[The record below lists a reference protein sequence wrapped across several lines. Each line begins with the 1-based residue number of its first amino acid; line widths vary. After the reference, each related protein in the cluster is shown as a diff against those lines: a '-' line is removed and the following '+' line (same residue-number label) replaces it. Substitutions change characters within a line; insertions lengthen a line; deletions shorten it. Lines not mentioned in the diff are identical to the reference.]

1 MEVGEEERY
10 ACAALFTLAL
20 HATQVDYG
28 ASNETLSSTT
38 AWGAGDEDEWEAEA
52 SRAEELKEPS
62 EAVWAAFWGWDCCG
76 PGGILDRLYTALK
89 IPERSWSGL
98 KRLPEVGGLTYERR
112 QQYLQLVSSFLQVL
126 DSTLPAAH
134 VTSRSYRALSDTST
148 QRPPAS
154 RTHIGYLPKVDDMLG
169 LTEPPAEAASC
180 LPPALPHEPDGAA
193 AVDPFAA
200 SMHVLPQSVPGSL
213 RDAQS
218 GRKVD
223 QTDGTA
229 LAAAAASGGEDVG
242 LALKERE
249 TEMLLDDSDS
259 ELEADLV
266 FAHVMSRRPGAHAMP
281 QPEPTAAEPEP
292 AEKKAAIAVDAGTQG
307 NPLDPKEDFREGQSS
322 AGSPGKGAS
331 RAGSGA
337 EPCDASPR
345 AGAGK
350 AEPGEASQQTQAINS
365 NLMSSMIHSSGAQTD
380 EPPGTSHASLP
391 PMQSVQVADSP
402 ATRDVPVQSTAHAA
416 SVGADSSALGDAAV
430 GSTGGDAGG
439 PGEAAVAAQLSRRGG
454 RKRAKPSHK
463 AVAAMWE
470 LLESCIAQ
478 PQPKDPTQGES
489 KGEDGPLQRAA
500 AKHPPRARW
509 YDARSRIALRRVA
522 SWLNV
527 PWLTVAN
534 FEHLL
539 AYQLLLPPEPDGQR
553 RKRAATA
560 WENSIWAAKIGATTV
575 GIGALFAL
583 TGGLA
588 APAIASGIG
597 AAITMAGG
605 GAAAAA
611 GATGFLA
618 TTAGTAAVVS
628 SMGVAGGS
636 YAGTHMARRI
646 GNVKEFGF
654 WEVNESTLLNIY
666 EVPPPEIAESLK
678 GSASL
683 DAPGQKEEVPG
694 ASPSKAAGEL
704 RDGPQEKLASM
715 GKEDNEQGWA
725 SSWEKTE
732 ATPQAARP
740 EHKVEANPTF
750 SPRGEPDDFL
760 SCRSPNDPKPTSSQS
775 RSSSVAVELRE
786 LQPSSHTR
794 SLMDMDPP
802 LPDPDVGHISFAAI
816 PRMGP
821 ACVSVTSTSER
832 SPRPAPVTT
841 QTAASPATEH
851 ASSAGPQLDEQHC
864 AEDSSRATSVREA
877 STSRQAAQRTSGQ
890 AEQCGNKCA
899 GPSRDG
905 TKKDLPGLARGNA
918 AGSSASLDSMGEPKN
933 KRGAPDKDGKRWL
946 WKPKFKEPPLLLAPI
961 SPHSR
966 TDDMRMSLTIG
977 VNGWIGDRKDY
988 LKIWASLK
996 APDSEVFTLVWESKE
1011 LLALNT
1017 AIVSFMAQQAYQEI
1031 AKFTLTHFFYT
1042 GLVAA
1047 FATPW
1052 LLVSFSQMIDHA
1064 WVVAL
1069 DRAQKAGVLLA
1080 HTLMAG
1086 GHGDRPVIL
1095 VGYSMGARLIFHC
1108 LLELCRHNAKG
1119 VVEHVVLM
1127 GVPVST
1133 RVERWAMTRSAV
1145 AGRFVNAYSR
1155 RDWVLGLIYRGANGF
1170 VKGAGGLC
1178 PMKCPGIENINLTSI
1193 IAGHFDYIS
1202 KMPDILDLVGIYG

>member
-1 MEVGEEERY
+1 MQRLFLIEQ
-10 ACAALFTLAL
+10 ALLGPAVL
-20 HATQVDYG
+20 HLEDVLG
-28 ASNETLSSTT
+28 AS
-38 AWGAGDEDEWEAEA
+38 
-52 SRAEELKEPS
+52 
-62 EAVWAAFWGWDCCG
+62 F
-76 PGGILDRLYTALK
+76 
-89 IPERSWSGL
+89 
-98 KRLPEVGGLTYERR
+98 
-112 QQYLQLVSSFLQVL
+112 
-126 DSTLPAAH
+126 AH
-134 VTSRSYRALSDTST
+134 LSDTW
-148 QRPPAS
+148 R
-154 RTHIGYLPKVDDMLG
+154 
-169 LTEPPAEAASC
+169 
-180 LPPALPHEPDGAA
+180 LPPWAGFLDSRRVHT
-193 AVDPFAA
+193 
-200 SMHVLPQSVPGSL
+200 
-213 RDAQS
+213 R
-218 GRKVD
+218 
-223 QTDGTA
+223 
-229 LAAAAASGGEDVG
+229 GGQ
-242 LALKERE
+242 R
-249 TEMLLDDSDS
+249 SN
-259 ELEADLV
+259 
-266 FAHVMSRRPGAHAMP
+266 AHVA
-281 QPEPTAAEPEP
+281 
-292 AEKKAAIAVDAGTQG
+292 
-307 NPLDPKEDFREGQSS
+307 
-322 AGSPGKGAS
+322 
-331 RAGSGA
+331 
-337 EPCDASPR
+337 
-345 AGAGK
+345 
-350 AEPGEASQQTQAINS
+350 
-365 NLMSSMIHSSGAQTD
+365 
-380 EPPGTSHASLP
+380 
-391 PMQSVQVADSP
+391 
-402 ATRDVPVQSTAHAA
+402 
-416 SVGADSSALGDAAV
+416 
-430 GSTGGDAGG
+430 
-439 PGEAAVAAQLSRRGG
+439 
-454 RKRAKPSHK
+454 
-463 AVAAMWE
+463 
-470 LLESCIAQ
+470 
-478 PQPKDPTQGES
+478 GES
-489 KGEDGPLQRAA
+489 MGEDGPLQRAA

-539 AYQLLLPPEPDGQR
+539 AYQLLLPLEPDGQQP
-553 RKRAATA
+553 KRAATA

-597 AAITMAGG
+597 AAITLAGG

-666 EVPPPEIAESLK
+666 EVPPPEMTESK

-683 DAPGQKEEVPG
+683 DAPVQKEEVPG
-694 ASPSKAAGEL
+694 ASPTKANEEA
-704 RDGPQEKLASM
+704 RDGTQEKLAST
-715 GKEDNEQGWA
+715 GKEDSEQGWA
-725 SSWEKTE
+725 SSWDQAE

-740 EHKVEANPTF
+740 ERTAEANPTF
-750 SPRGEPDDFL
+750 SPRGEIDDFL
-760 SCRSPNDPKPTSSQS
+760 TYRSPNDPKTTSNHS
-775 RSSSVAVELRE
+775 RASSVAVELKE
-786 LQPSSHTR
+786 LQPSAHTR

-802 LPDPDVGHISFAAI
+802 MPDMDAGHISFVAI

-821 ACVSVTSTSER
+821 ACVSVSSTSER
-832 SPRPAPVTT
+832 TPRPASS
-841 QTAASPATEH
+841 AASSVTEY
-851 ASSAGPQLDEQHC
+851 ASAAGPQLDEKPSC
-864 AEDSSRATSVREA
+864 AEDSSRAASGREA
-877 STSRQAAQRTSGQ
+877 STSRQAPQRTSGPG
-890 AEQCGNKCA
+890 EQCGEKGA
-899 GPSRDG
+899 GLSRDG
-905 TKKDLPGLARGNA
+905 SKKDLPGLARGKA
-918 AGSSASLDSMGEPKN
+918 HGSSASLDSMGEPKK

-1011 LLALNT
+1011 LLALNN

-1047 FATPW
+1047 FATPL

-1086 GHGDRPVIL
+1086 GHGDRPVTL

-1133 RVERWAMTRSAV
+1133 RVERWAMARSAV

>member
-20 HATQVDYG
+20 HATQVEYG
-28 ASNETLSSTT
+28 AGSDNPEPTP
-38 AWGAGDEDEWEAEA
+38 WGAGNEDEWEAEA
-52 SRAEELKEPS
+52 DRAEEHKEPS

-76 PGGILDRLYTALK
+76 PAGVLDRLYGALK

-98 KRLPEVGGLTYERR
+98 KRLPEVGGITFERR

-134 VTSRSYRALSDTST
+134 VISRSYRALSDTST
-148 QRPPAS
+148 QRPQAS
-154 RTHIGYLPKVDDMLG
+154 RTH
-169 LTEPPAEAASC
+169 TAE
-180 LPPALPHEPDGAA
+180 
-193 AVDPFAA
+193 
-200 SMHVLPQSVPGSL
+200 QK
-213 RDAQS
+213 R
-218 GRKVD
+218 
-223 QTDGTA
+223 
-229 LAAAAASGGEDVG
+229 
-242 LALKERE
+242 
-249 TEMLLDDSDS
+249 
-259 ELEADLV
+259 
-266 FAHVMSRRPGAHAMP
+266 
-281 QPEPTAAEPEP
+281 
-292 AEKKAAIAVDAGTQG
+292 
-307 NPLDPKEDFREGQSS
+307 
-322 AGSPGKGAS
+322 
-331 RAGSGA
+331 
-337 EPCDASPR
+337 
-345 AGAGK
+345 
-350 AEPGEASQQTQAINS
+350 EPGEATQQIQAINS
-365 NLMSSMIHSSGAQTD
+365 DLMSSMIHSPDAKVE

-391 PMQSVQVADSP
+391 PMQSEQVITSRATQETQVQGHV
-402 ATRDVPVQSTAHAA
+402 HAA
-416 SVGADSSALGDAAV
+416 STGDDPAAHGDATANASASGAVGAE
-430 GSTGGDAGG
+430 G
-439 PGEAAVAAQLSRRGG
+439 PGVAGAGHLVKRSAQ
-454 RKRAKPSHK
+454 KRAKPSHK

-470 LLESCIAQ
+470 LLESCIAP
-478 PQPKDPTQGES
+478 PQTQDTAPGES
-489 KGEDGPLQRAA
+489 QEWDGALQKAA
-500 AKHPPRARW
+500 RKHPPRARW
-509 YDARSRIALRRVA
+509 YDARSRTALRRVA

-527 PWLTVAN
+527 PWPTVAN

-539 AYQLLLPPEPDGQR
+539 AYQLLLPADEPDGR
-553 RKRAATA
+553 HKKRAATA
-560 WENSIWAAKIGATTV
+560 WENSVWAAKIGATTV

-597 AAITMAGG
+597 AAITLAGG

-611 GATGFLA
+611 GASGFLA

-654 WEVNESTLLNIY
+654 WEVNESTLLNVD
-666 EVPPPEIAESLK
+666 EVPPPLETSGSLK
-678 GSASL
+678 DSASL
-683 DAPGQKEEVPG
+683 DTPEKVERPG
-694 ASPSKAAGEL
+694 ASPDKGAEKQKGVAEGQAG
-704 RDGPQEKLASM
+704 GT
-715 GKEDNEQGWA
+715 GKEESAQGWA
-725 SSWEKTE
+725 SRWDD
-732 ATPQAARP
+732 APAAPLTPQPKRP
-740 EHKVEANPTF
+740 AEANPMF
-750 SPRGEPDDFL
+750 SPRGELDDFL
-760 SCRSPNDPKPTSSQS
+760 QYRSPNDPKQPSNHS
-775 RSSSVAVELRE
+775 RSSSVAVELKE
-786 LQPSSHTR
+786 LQPSSHIR

-802 LPDPDVGHISFAAI
+802 MPDLDAGHISFAAI

-821 ACVSVTSTSER
+821 
-832 SPRPAPVTT
+832 PPV
-841 QTAASPATEH
+841 
-851 ASSAGPQLDEQHC
+851 
-864 AEDSSRATSVREA
+864 A
-877 STSRQAAQRTSGQ
+877 STSQP
-890 AEQCGNKCA
+890 N
-899 GPSRDG
+899 GPSAKAQKEKVREQSAEKG
-905 TKKDLPGLARGNA
+905 VAGMARGNA
-918 AGSSASLDSMGEPKN
+918 QGSSASLDSMGEPKK
-933 KRGAPDKDGKRWL
+933 KRGGSDKDGIRWL
-946 WKPKFKEPPLLLAPI
+946 WKPKFREPPLVPAPI

-988 LKIWASLK
+988 LKIWATLK

-1011 LLALNT
+1011 LLALNN
-1017 AIVSFMAQQAYQEI
+1017 AIASFMAQQAYQEI
-1031 AKFTLTHFFYT
+1031 AKLTITHFFYT

-1133 RVERWAMTRSAV
+1133 RLERWAMARSAV

-1193 IAGHFDYIS
+1193 IAGHFDYIA
-1202 KMPDILDLVGIYG
+1202 KMPDILDLVAIYS